1 MTTIKGFTVAEEI
14 KVAALGVSVTNAFVT
29 VKETYQHGRRGLGT
43 MGLPMMLPGSDVTK
57 PYVISCQYYVYA
69 ADSADLQPLQQLPF
83 YVELATVPTNPL
95 ATLYAA
101 LKADKFPGMTLTDT
115 LVE

>member
-1 MTTIKGFTVAEEI
+1 MTTIKGFTVTEEL
-14 KVAALGVSVTNAFVT
+14 KVAALGISVTNAFVT
-29 VKETYQHGRRGLGT
+29 VKETYQHGRRGLG
-43 MGLPMMLPGSDVTK
+43 MGMPIMLPGGDSAK
-57 PYVISCQYYVYA
+57 PYVIACQYYVYA
-69 ADSADLQPLQQLPF
+69 ADNADLQPLQQLPF

-115 LVE
+115 LE